1 MLSRLSELNDRY
13 IQNNGFG
20 CGDEAFVFT
29 DRSSKLVLSAP
40 HAVKTYLNGKV
51 KSADLF
57 TGALVDFVGEKC
69 QISTLIRTSYQDK
82 EYLPD
87 EFIKAQNIGEK
98 FFLDIHG
105 MVDHEDF
112 ELAVGTGLLEADA
125 YQKAIN
131 AVGIIGEKY
140 GLRKVLNHPHYSG
153 IAGMKALTARMQMF
167 TGKPLALQL
176 EIGREYRDFQEFPK
190 KVIEKTVPFLQELV
204 LNLEK
209 QL

>member
-1 MLSRLSELNDRY
+1 MLSRLLELNDKY

-20 CGDEAFVFT
+20 YGDEAFVFT

-40 HAVKTYLNGKV
+40 HAVKTHLNDNV

-69 QISTLIRTSYQDK
+69 NISTLVRVSYLDK
-82 EYLPD
+82 EYLAD
-87 EFIKAQNIGEK
+87 EFIKAQNIGER

-125 YQKAIN
+125 Y
-131 AVGIIGEKY
+131 
-140 GLRKVLNHPHYSG
+140 
-153 IAGMKALTARMQMF
+153 
-167 TGKPLALQL
+167 
-176 EIGREYRDFQEFPK
+176 
-190 KVIEKTVPFLQELV
+190 
-204 LNLEK
+204 
-209 QL
+209 

>member
-1 MLSRLSELNDRY
+1 M
-13 IQNNGFG
+13 
-20 CGDEAFVFT
+20 
-29 DRSSKLVLSAP
+29 
-40 HAVKTYLNGKV
+40 
-51 KSADLF
+51 
-57 TGALVDFVGEKC
+57 
-69 QISTLIRTSYQDK
+69 
-82 EYLPD
+82 PD
-87 EFIKAQNIGEK
+87 EFIKVQNIGEK

-125 YQKAIN
+125 YQKAVN